1 MTFDGDADLI
11 VRDYCDRLLRDLAA
25 LKLALA
31 HERALLRAD
40 LVLGRLLRRRIAWV
54 HRPDCP
60 ALTVKQHRRTPEA
73 AQELRLGR
81 EWAQR
86 LSDETD
92 AALAATETLARAS
105 AHTTKT
111 GRPRGKAGDTR
122 TRSRSGKRVSVS
134 SDKQG

>member
-11 VRDYCDRLLRDLAA
+11 VRDYCDRLLRDLAR

-73 AQELRLGR
+73 AQELRWGR

-111 GRPRGKAGDTR
+111 GRPRGKAGDAR
-122 TRSRSGKRVSVS
+122 TRSHQRKPVSGS

>member
-11 VRDYCDRLLRDLAA
+11 VRDYCERLLRDLAA

-31 HERALLRAD
+31 HERAARAALRP
-40 LVLGRLLRRRIAWV
+40 RRLRRRVLWV

-73 AQELRLGR
+73 AQELQWGR